1 VYAIEFVEQSLRE
14 LQGLRTVDRRRV
26 LDGVEE
32 KLRLEPAKQDRRRK
46 VLVGLVPPWDQVRP
60 VWQLRVGE
68 FRVFYDVDEEQA
80 AVIVRAV
87 RRKGRKMTEEIL

>member
-1 VYAIEFVEQSLRE
+1 M
-14 LQGLRTVDRRRV
+14 DRRRV
-26 LDGVEE
+26 LNAVEE
-32 KLRLEPAKQDRRRK
+32 KLRLEPARQDRRRK

-60 VWQLRVGE
+60 VWQLQVGE
-68 FRVFYDVDEEQA
+68 FRVFYDVDEEKT

>member
-1 VYAIEFVEQSLRE
+1 VYSIEFVEQSLRE
-14 LQGLRTVDRRRV
+14 LQGLRVVDRRRV
-26 LDGVEE
+26 LNAVEE

-68 FRVFYDVDEEQA
+68 FRVFYDVDEEQE

>member
-1 VYAIEFVEQSLRE
+1 M
-14 LQGLRTVDRRRV
+14 DRRRV
-26 LDGVEE
+26 LNAVEE
-32 KLRLEPAKQDRRRK
+32 KLRLEPARQDRRRK
-46 VLVGLVPPWDQVRP
+46 VLVGLVPPWDHVRP

-68 FRVFYDVDEEQA
+68 FRVFYDVDEEQE

>member
-1 VYAIEFVEQSLRE
+1 MYTIKFVEQSLGD
-14 LQGLRTVDRRRV
+14 LQRLRVVDRRRV
-26 LDGVEE
+26 LNAVEE
-32 KLRLEPAKQDRRRK
+32 KLRLEPARQDRRRK
-46 VLVGLVPPWDQVRP
+46 VLVGLVPPWDHVRP

-68 FRVFYDVDEEQA
+68 FRVFYDVDEEQE

>member
-1 VYAIEFVEQSLRE
+1 
-14 LQGLRTVDRRRV
+14 VDRGRI
-26 LDGVEE
+26 LNAVEE
-32 KLRLEPAKQDRRRK
+32 KLRLEPARQDRRRK

-68 FRVFYDVDEEQA
+68 FRVFYDVDEEQD

>member
-1 VYAIEFVEQSLRE
+1 MYTIKFVEQSLGD
-14 LQGLRTVDRRRV
+14 LQRLRVVDRRRV
-26 LDGVEE
+26 LNAVEE
-32 KLRLEPAKQDRRRK
+32 KLRLEPARQDRRRK

-68 FRVFYDVDEEQA
+68 FRVFYDVDEEQE

>member
-1 VYAIEFVEQSLRE
+1 VYTIKFVEQSLGD
-14 LQGLRTVDRRRV
+14 LQRLRVVDRRRV
-26 LDGVEE
+26 LNAVEE
-32 KLRLEPAKQDRRRK
+32 KLRLEPARQDRRRK
-46 VLVGLVPPWDQVRP
+46 VLVGLVPPWDHVRP

-68 FRVFYDVDEEQA
+68 FRVFYDVDEEQE

>member
-1 VYAIEFVEQSLRE
+1 MYSIEFVEQSLWD
-14 LQGLRTVDRRRV
+14 LRRLRSVDRGRV
-26 LDGVEE
+26 LKEVEQ
-32 KLRLEPAKQDRRRK
+32 KLQVEPARQDRRRK
-46 VLVGLVPPWDQVRP
+46 LLAGLVPPWDQVRP

-68 FRVFYDVDEEQA
+68 FRVFYDIDEERA

>member
-1 VYAIEFVEQSLRE
+1 VYTIKFVELSLE
-14 LQGLRTVDRRRV
+14 DLQRLRVVDRGRI
-26 LDGVEE
+26 LNAVEE
-32 KLRLEPAKQDRRRK
+32 KLRLEPARQDRRRK

-68 FRVFYDVDEEQA
+68 FRVFYDVDEEQE

>member
-1 VYAIEFVEQSLRE
+1 VYTIKFVEQSLE
-14 LQGLRTVDRRRV
+14 DLQRLRVVDRGRI
-26 LDGVEE
+26 LNAVEE
-32 KLRLEPAKQDRRRK
+32 KLRLEPARQDRRRK

-68 FRVFYDVDEEQA
+68 FRVFYDVDEEQE

>member
-1 VYAIEFVEQSLRE
+1 MYTIKFVEQSLE
-14 LQGLRTVDRRRV
+14 DLQRLRVVDRGRI
-26 LDGVEE
+26 LNAVEE
-32 KLRLEPAKQDRRRK
+32 KLRLEPARQDRRRK

-68 FRVFYDVDEEQA
+68 FRVFYDVDEEQE